1 MPSSKR
7 LNRRPATGTVR
18 DALLSSGPMNPPMLP
33 NRLLP
38 FAFHFFRQFFWGC
51 LGLLVFPVL
60 GRAVFASIAYAT
72 KRLTDTVLAMHN
84 PAAEAGELVKPF
96 TLFVALVVARFV
108 MDSAMWFSSYHTR
121 SPMLVRI
128 KEEVF
133 AYSQRLSSAYF
144 ENTLS
149 GKIAHRAVL
158 LPDQVLALFDMMV
171 FDFVPGACFFLFVAA
186 YFYVASASFCAAA
199 VVAIVVYFTVS
210 LLVGRE
216 CTRRAIANNEAR
228 AAVTGRVVDVLT
240 NIRNVFF
247 FANQTLED
255 EQLKR
260 YTGEERDRRRASYR
274 AVVRLRCVQYIMDI
288 SMWIVFVGGA
298 LYAWVHRLIGAGDFV
313 MITALTSSLLQTA
326 YNLGQRI
333 PEFYDQLGSARESI
347 DTLIVPATVLDRP
360 GAPDLE
366 VTRGTIHFEHMA
378 FAYDAPAKDKGARA
392 RNVVKDFELT
402 IPAGQRV
409 GLVGPSGAGKTTLM
423 GLLLRMHDVAEG
435 AIRIDGRDIRDVTQE
450 SLRHAIALIPQDT
463 TLFHRSLLE
472 NIRYGRP
479 GATDQEVE
487 LAARRAHAHE
497 FIVELDH
504 GYDTLVGERG
514 IKLSGGQRQRIAIA
528 RAILKDAPILLLDEA
543 TSALDSHSEQ
553 IIQAAMR
560 EAMAGKT
567 VIAIA
572 HRLSTVMDMDR
583 LIVLDRGSIVADG
596 SHRELLQRGG
606 LYADLWSRQSG
617 GFNPVARPAELE
629 ETAELGDLDEQPMG
643 VIERP
648 APTEESEK
656 A

>member
-1 MPSSKR
+1 
-7 LNRRPATGTVR
+7 
-18 DALLSSGPMNPPMLP
+18 MNAPKLP
-33 NRLLP
+33 NRLWP
-38 FAFHFFRQFFWGC
+38 FALHFFRQFPWGC

-72 KRLTDTVLAMHN
+72 KRLTDTVLAMHD
-84 PAAEAGELVKPF
+84 PAAQAHELTAPF
-96 TLFVALVVARFV
+96 TLFVALVVARFI
-108 MDSAMWFSSYHTR
+108 MDGGMWFSSYHTR

-133 AYSQRLSSAYF
+133 AYAQRLSSAYF

-149 GKIAHRAVL
+149 GKIAHRTVL

-171 FDFVPGACFFLFVAA
+171 FDFIPGACFFVFVAA
-186 YFYVASASFCAAA
+186 YFAVASPAFCTVAFAAIA
-199 VVAIVVYFTVS
+199 VYFSVS

-228 AAVTGRVVDVLT
+228 AAVTGRIVDVLT

-247 FANQTLED
+247 FANQPLED
-255 EQLKR
+255 AELER

-274 AVVRLRCVQYIMDI
+274 AVVRLRSVQYVMDI
-288 SMWIVFVGGA
+288 GMWIVFVGGA
-298 LYAWVHRLIGAGDFV
+298 LYAWVHSRIGAGDFV

-333 PEFYDQLGSARESI
+333 PDFYDQLGSARESI
-347 DTLIVPATVLDRP
+347 DTLIVPATVVDKP
-360 GAPDLE
+360 GAPALN
-366 VTRGTIHFEHMA
+366 VRRGTIHFQRVA
-378 FAYDAPAKDKGARA
+378 FSYHAPSTDKADNG
-392 RNVVKDFELT
+392 RNIVKNFELT

-435 AIRIDGRDIRDVTQE
+435 AILIDDQDIRDVTQE
-450 SLRHAIALIPQDT
+450 SLRRSIALIPQDT

-479 GATDQEVE
+479 GATDAEVE

-497 FIVELDH
+497 FIIKLDH
-504 GYDTLVGERG
+504 GYKTLVGERG

-528 RAILKDAPILLLDEA
+528 RAILKDAPVLLLDEA

-553 IIQAAMR
+553 IIQAAMH

-572 HRLSTVMDMDR
+572 HRLSTVMDLDR
-583 LIVLDRGSIVADG
+583 LIVLNHGSIVADG
-596 SHRELLQRGG
+596 SHGDLLRAGG
-606 LYADLWSRQSG
+606 LYAELWARQSG
-617 GFNPVARPAELE
+617 GFNPVARRA
-629 ETAELGDLDEQPMG
+629 AGAS
-643 VIERP
+643 I
-648 APTEESEK
+648 
-656 A
+656 

>member
-1 MPSSKR
+1 MTAPR
-7 LNRRPATGTVR
+7 
-18 DALLSSGPMNPPMLP
+18 LP

-38 FAFHFFRQFFWGC
+38 FSWHFFRQFLWGC
-51 LGLLVFPVL
+51 LGLLIFPVL

-72 KRLTDTVLAMHN
+72 KTLTDTVLAMHN
-84 PAAEAGELVKPF
+84 PASEAGELVKPF
-96 TLFVALVVARFV
+96 TLFVILVVARFLI
-108 MDSAMWFSSYHTR
+108 DAAMWVSSYHTR
-121 SPMLVRI
+121 APMLVRI

-133 AYSQRLSSAYF
+133 AYAQRLSSAYF

-158 LPDQVLALFDMMV
+158 LPDQVLALFDMTV
-171 FDFVPGACFFLFVAA
+171 FDFVPGGCFFVFVAA
-186 YFYVASASFCAAA
+186 YFYVASPAFCATAFVA
-199 VVAIVVYFTVS
+199 VAVYFSVS

-216 CTRRAIANNEAR
+216 CTRRAVANNEAR

-247 FANQTLED
+247 FANQALED
-255 EQLKR
+255 EELTR
-260 YTGEERDRRRASYR
+260 YTGEERERRRASYR
-274 AVVRLRCVQYIMDI
+274 AVVRLRCVQYMMDI
-288 SMWIVFVGGA
+288 AMWIIFVGGA

-347 DTLIVPATVLDRP
+347 ATLIVPATIVDEP
-360 GAPDLE
+360 AAPELQ
-366 VTRGTIHFEHMA
+366 VTRGAIHFERVA
-378 FAYDAPAKDKGARA
+378 FAYDAPSKGEAAHARH
-392 RNVVKDFELT
+392 VVKAFELT

-435 AIRIDGRDIRDVTQE
+435 AIRIDDQDIRRVTQE
-450 SLRHAIALIPQDT
+450 SLRRSIALIPQDT

-479 GATDQEVE
+479 GATDADVE

-497 FIVELDH
+497 FIVELEH
-504 GYDTLVGERG
+504 GYHTLVGERG

-543 TSALDSHSEQ
+543 TSALDSHSEHV
-553 IIQAAMR
+553 IQAAMR
-560 EAMAGKT
+560 AAMAGKT

-596 SHRELLQRGG
+596 SHEELLQRGG
-606 LYADLWSRQSG
+606 LYADLWRRQSG
-617 GFNPVARPAELE
+617 GFNPVARPVELE
-629 ETAELGDLDEQPMG
+629 EPAEIADFDEQPMG

-648 APTEESEK
+648 AAAEESDK

>member
-1 MPSSKR
+1 
-7 LNRRPATGTVR
+7 
-18 DALLSSGPMNPPMLP
+18 MNAANLP

-38 FAFHFFRQFFWGC
+38 FTLHFFRQFFWGC

-72 KRLTDTVLAMHN
+72 KRLTDTVLAMHD
-84 PAAEAGELVKPF
+84 PAAEAGKLVEPF
-96 TLFVALVVARFV
+96 TLFVALVVARFA
-108 MDSAMWFSSYHTR
+108 MDGAMWFSSYHTR

-133 AYSQRLSSAYF
+133 AYAQRLSSAYF

-149 GKIAHRAVL
+149 GKIAHRTVL

-186 YFYVASASFCAAA
+186 YFNVASPQFCAAA
-199 VVAIVVYFTVS
+199 VAAIIVYFTVS

-255 EQLKR
+255 EQLKSF
-260 YTGEERDRRRASYR
+260 TGEERDRRRASYR

-288 SMWIVFVGGA
+288 AMWIVFVGGA

-326 YNLGQRI
+326 YNMGQRI

-347 DTLIVPATVLDRP
+347 DTLIVPATVEDRP
-360 GAPDLE
+360 GAPALK
-366 VTRGTIHFEHMA
+366 VTQGGIHFERLA
-378 FAYDAPAKDKGARA
+378 FSYDAPSKTGRA
-392 RNVVKDFELT
+392 RNVVKAFELN

-423 GLLLRMHDVAEG
+423 SLLLRMHDVVEG
-435 AIRIDGRDIRDVTQE
+435 AIRIDGQDIREVTQE
-450 SLRHAIALIPQDT
+450 SLRQSIALIPQDT

-479 GATDQEVE
+479 GATDEAVE
-487 LAARRAHAHE
+487 LAARRAYAHE
-497 FIVELDH
+497 FIVELEH
-504 GYDTLVGERG
+504 GYHTMVGERG

-543 TSALDSHSEQ
+543 TSALDSHSEH
-553 IIQAAMR
+553 IIQSAMR
-560 EAMAGKT
+560 EAMGGKT

-596 SHRELLQRGG
+596 PHSELLERGG
-606 LYADLWSRQSG
+606 LYAELWRRQSG
-617 GFNPVARPAELE
+617 DFNPVARAPALD
-629 ETAELGDLDEQPMG
+629 ETSDFGEIDEQPME
-643 VIERP
+643 VVERP
-648 APTEESEK
+648 AVEQRYRPAS
-656 A
+656 

>member
-1 MPSSKR
+1 
-7 LNRRPATGTVR
+7 
-18 DALLSSGPMNPPMLP
+18 MLP

>member
-1 MPSSKR
+1 
-7 LNRRPATGTVR
+7 
-18 DALLSSGPMNPPMLP
+18 MNASTLP

-38 FAFHFFRQFFWGC
+38 FALHFFRQFLWGC
-51 LGLLVFPVL
+51 VGLLVFSVL

-72 KRLTDTVLAMHN
+72 KRLTDTVLAMHD
-84 PAAEAGELVKPF
+84 PAAEASALRGPF
-96 TLFVALVVARFV
+96 MLFVALVAARFV
-108 MDSAMWFSSYHTR
+108 MDAGMWFSSYHTR

-133 AYSQRLSSAYF
+133 AYAQRLSSAYF

-149 GKIAHRAVL
+149 GKIAHRTVL
-158 LPDQVLALFDMMV
+158 LPDQLLALFDMTV
-171 FDFVPGACFFLFVAA
+171 FDFIPGACFFVFVAA
-186 YFYVASASFCAAA
+186 YFYIASPLFSAAA
-199 VVAIVVYFTVS
+199 FAAIAVYFTVS
-210 LLVGRE
+210 LFVGRE
-216 CTRRAIANNEAR
+216 CTRRAIANNE
-228 AAVTGRVVDVLT
+228 VDVLT

-255 EQLKR
+255 EELKR

-274 AVVRLRCVQYIMDI
+274 AVVRLRSVQYVMDI
-288 SMWIVFVGGA
+288 AMWIVFVGGA

-326 YNLGQRI
+326 YNIGQRI
-333 PEFYDQLGSARESI
+333 PEFYDQLGSARESLE
-347 DTLIVPATVLDRP
+347 TLIVPATIVDKP
-360 GAPDLE
+360 GAPELA
-366 VTRGTIHFEHMA
+366 VTRGTIRFERVA
-378 FAYDAPAKDKGARA
+378 FAYDAPSKDRARQA
-392 RNVVKDFELT
+392 RNVVKAFELT

-423 GLLLRMHDVAEG
+423 GLLLRMHDVDEG
-435 AIRIDGRDIRDVTQE
+435 AIRIDDQDIREVTQE
-450 SLRHAIALIPQDT
+450 SLRRSIALIPQDT
-463 TLFHRSLLE
+463 NLFHRGLLE

-479 GATDQEVE
+479 GATDAEVE

-497 FIVELDH
+497 FIVELDK
-504 GYDTLVGERG
+504 GYHTLVGERG

-543 TSALDSHSEQ
+543 TSALDSHSEHV
-553 IIQAAMR
+553 IQAAMR

-583 LIVLDRGSIVADG
+583 LIVLDRGTIVADG
-596 SHRELLQRGG
+596 SHDELLKQGG
-606 LYADLWSRQSG
+606 LYADLWRRQSG

-629 ETAELGDLDEQPMG
+629 ETTEMGDLEEHPMG
-643 VIERP
+643 VVERP
-648 APTEESEK
+648 AATEESEK

>member
-1 MPSSKR
+1 
-7 LNRRPATGTVR
+7 
-18 DALLSSGPMNPPMLP
+18 MNAQILP

-38 FAFHFFRQFFWGC
+38 FTFHFFRQFLWGC

-84 PAAEAGELVKPF
+84 PAAEASKLVKPF
-96 TLFVALVVARFV
+96 TLFVVLVVARFV
-108 MDSAMWFSSYHTR
+108 MDGAMWLSSYHTR

-133 AYSQRLSSAYF
+133 AYAQRLSSAYF

-186 YFYVASASFCAAA
+186 YFYVASPQFCAAA
-199 VVAIVVYFTVS
+199 VAAIVVYFTVS

-255 EQLKR
+255 EELKR

-274 AVVRLRCVQYIMDI
+274 AVVRLRSVQYVMDI
-288 SMWIVFVGGA
+288 AMWIVFVGGG

-313 MITALTSSLLQTA
+313 MITALTSSLLQTS
-326 YNLGQRI
+326 YNIGQRI

-347 DTLIVPATVLDRP
+347 DTLIVPATIEDRP
-360 GAPDLE
+360 GAPELK
-366 VTRGTIHFEHMA
+366 VTQGGIHFERVA
-378 FAYDAPAKDKGARA
+378 FAYDAPSKTGHA
-392 RNVVKDFELT
+392 RNVVKAFELT

-423 GLLLRMHDVAEG
+423 SLMLRMHDVVEG
-435 AIRIDGRDIRDVTQE
+435 AIRIDDRDIREVTQE
-450 SLRHAIALIPQDT
+450 SLRRSIALIPQDT

-479 GATDQEVE
+479 GATDEAVE
-487 LAARRAHAHE
+487 LAARRAYAHE

-504 GYDTLVGERG
+504 GYNTLVGERG

-543 TSALDSHSEQ
+543 TSALDSHSEH

-560 EAMAGKT
+560 EAMVGKT

-596 SHRELLQRGG
+596 THSELLRRGG
-606 LYADLWSRQSG
+606 LYAELWRRQSG
-617 GFNPVARPAELE
+617 DFNPVARPPELE
-629 ETAELGDLDEQPMG
+629 QTTEIGEIDEQPMG
-643 VIERP
+643 VVERP
-648 APTEESEK
+648 AATEESEK

>member
-1 MPSSKR
+1 
-7 LNRRPATGTVR
+7 
-18 DALLSSGPMNPPMLP
+18 MNAPTLP

-38 FAFHFFRQFFWGC
+38 FSLHFYRQFMWGC
-51 LGLLVFPVL
+51 LGLVLFPIL
-60 GRAVFASIAYAT
+60 SRAVFASIAYST

-84 PAAEAGELVKPF
+84 PAAEVGKLTAPF
-96 TLFVALVVARFV
+96 TLFVVLVVSRFAA
-108 MDSAMWFSSYHTR
+108 DAGAWWSSYNTR

-133 AYSQRLSSAYF
+133 AYAQRLSSSYF

-149 GKIAHRAVL
+149 GKIAHRAVM
-158 LPDQVLALFDMMV
+158 LPDQVLMLFDMMV
-171 FDFVPGACFFLFVAA
+171 FDFIPGACFFLIVAA
-186 YFYVASASFCAAA
+186 YFYIASPMFCAVA

-216 CTRRAIANNEAR
+216 CTRRAITTNEAK

-247 FANQTLED
+247 FANQPLED
-255 EQLKR
+255 ELLKH
-260 YTGEERDRRRASYR
+260 YTGEERERRRASYR
-274 AVVRLRCVQYIMDI
+274 AVIRLRCVQYLMDI
-288 SMWIVFVGGA
+288 AMWVLFVGGA
-298 LYAWVHRLIGAGDFV
+298 LYGWVHGLIGPGDFV

-326 YNLGQRI
+326 YNVGQRI
-333 PEFYDQLGSARESI
+333 PEFYDQIGSARDSI
-347 DTLIVPATVLDRP
+347 DTLIVPATVTDKP
-360 GAPDLE
+360 GAPAL
-366 VTRGTIHFEHMA
+366 VVKHGAIHFDRVA
-378 FAYDAPAKDKGARA
+378 FSYDVPSEDRRRRA

-423 GLLLRMHDVAEG
+423 GLLMRMHDVAQG
-435 AIRIDGRDIRDVTQE
+435 AIRIDGEDIREVTQE
-450 SLRHAIALIPQDT
+450 SLRRSIALIPQDT

-479 GATDQEVE
+479 GATDAEVAE
-487 LAARRAHAHE
+487 AARRAHAHE
-497 FIVELDH
+497 FIMELDG
-504 GYDTLVGERG
+504 GYKTMVGERG
-514 IKLSGGQRQRIAIA
+514 VKLSGGQRQRIAIA
-528 RAILKDAPILLLDEA
+528 RAILKNAPILLLDEA

-583 LIVLDRGSIVADG
+583 LVVLDRGFIVADG
-596 SHRELLQRGG
+596 SHGELLARGG
-606 LYADLWSRQSG
+606 LYAELWRKQSG
-617 GFNPVARPAELE
+617 GFNPVARPVAILD
-629 ETAELGDLDEQPMG
+629 ETADLADFDEASA
-643 VIERP
+643 P
-648 APTEESEK
+648 ATDEEALNRRAAGEGAS
-656 A
+656 

>member
-1 MPSSKR
+1 
-7 LNRRPATGTVR
+7 
-18 DALLSSGPMNPPMLP
+18 MNAPILP

-38 FAFHFFRQFFWGC
+38 FAVHFFRQFLWGC
-51 LGLLVFPVL
+51 LGLLLFPVL

-72 KRLTDTVLAMHN
+72 KRLTDTVLAMHD
-84 PAAEAGELVKPF
+84 PAAEAGKLVVPF
-96 TLFVALVVARFV
+96 TLFVVLVVSRFA

-121 SPMLVRI
+121 APMLVRI

-133 AYSQRLSSAYF
+133 AYAQRLSSAYF

-158 LPDQVLALFDMMV
+158 LPDQVLMLFDMMV
-171 FDFVPGACFFLFVAA
+171 FDFIPGACFFVFVAA
-186 YFYVASASFCAAA
+186 YFYVASPLFCATA
-199 VVAIVVYFTVS
+199 VAAIVTYFTVS

-228 AAVTGRVVDVLT
+228 ASVTGRVVDVLT

-247 FANQTLED
+247 FANQALED
-255 EQLKR
+255 RELKH

-274 AVVRLRCVQYIMDI
+274 AVVRLRCVQYVMDI
-288 SMWIVFVGGA
+288 AMWIVFVGGA

-347 DTLIVPATVLDRP
+347 GTLIVPATVLDRP
-360 GAPDLE
+360 GAPELK
-366 VTRGTIHFEHMA
+366 VTRGAIRFEHVA
-378 FAYDAPAKDKGARA
+378 FAYDAPSKDKGGHA
-392 RNVVKDFELT
+392 RNVVKAFELT

-435 AIRIDGRDIRDVTQE
+435 AIRIDDQDIREVTQE
-450 SLRHAIALIPQDT
+450 SLRRSIALIPQDT
-463 TLFHRSLLE
+463 SLFHRSLLE

-479 GATDQEVE
+479 GASDEEVE

-504 GYDTLVGERG
+504 GYRTLAGERG

-543 TSALDSHSEQ
+543 TSALDSHSEH

-560 EAMAGKT
+560 EAMANKT

-596 SHRELLQRGG
+596 SHGDLLRQGG
-606 LYADLWSRQSG
+606 LYAELWRRQSG
-617 GFNPVARPAELE
+617 GFNPVARRAAELE
-629 ETAELGDLDEQPMG
+629 PTTEIADLDEQPMG
-643 VIERP
+643 VGERP
-648 APTEESEK
+648 AATEESEK

>member
-1 MPSSKR
+1 V
-7 LNRRPATGTVR
+7 RPT
-18 DALLSSGPMNPPMLP
+18 LLSTSSMNASTLP

-38 FAFHFFRQFFWGC
+38 FALHFFRQFLWGC
-51 LGLLVFPVL
+51 VGLLVFSVL

-72 KRLTDTVLAMHN
+72 KRLTDTVLAMRN
-84 PAAEAGELVKPF
+84 PAAEASTLLGPF
-96 TLFVALVVARFV
+96 MLFAALVVARFV
-108 MDSAMWFSSYHTR
+108 MDGGMWFSSYHTR

-133 AYSQRLSSAYF
+133 AYAQRLSSAYF

-149 GKIAHRAVL
+149 GKIAHRTVL
-158 LPDQVLALFDMMV
+158 LPDQVLALFDMTV
-171 FDFVPGACFFLFVAA
+171 FDFIPGACFFVFVAA
-186 YFYVASASFCAAA
+186 YFYIASPLFSAAA
-199 VVAIVVYFTVS
+199 FAAIAVYFTVS
-210 LLVGRE
+210 LFVGRE

-247 FANQTLED
+247 FANQSLED
-255 EQLKR
+255 EELKR

-274 AVVRLRCVQYIMDI
+274 AVVRLRSVQYVMDI
-288 SMWIVFVGGA
+288 TMWIVFVGGA

-326 YNLGQRI
+326 YNIGQRI

-347 DTLIVPATVLDRP
+347 ATLIVPATIVDRP
-360 GAPDLE
+360 GAPQLT
-366 VTRGTIHFEHMA
+366 VTRGTIRFERVA
-378 FAYDAPAKDKGARA
+378 FAYDAPSKDKGARHA
-392 RNVVKDFELT
+392 RHVVKAFELT

-423 GLLLRMHDVAEG
+423 GLLLRMHDVDQG
-435 AIRIDGRDIRDVTQE
+435 AIRIDDQDIREVTQE
-450 SLRHAIALIPQDT
+450 SLRQSIALIPQDT
-463 TLFHRSLLE
+463 NLFHRGLRE

-479 GATDQEVE
+479 GATDDEVE

-504 GYDTLVGERG
+504 GYNTLVGERG

-543 TSALDSHSEQ
+543 TSALDSHSEH

-596 SHRELLQRGG
+596 SHDELLRQGG
-606 LYADLWSRQSG
+606 LYADLWRRQSG
-617 GFNPVARPAELE
+617 GFNPVTRPAELE
-629 ETAELGDLDEQPMG
+629 QTTEIGDLDEHPME
-643 VIERP
+643 VVERP
-648 APTEESEK
+648 AATEESDK

>member
-1 MPSSKR
+1 
-7 LNRRPATGTVR
+7 
-18 DALLSSGPMNPPMLP
+18 MLP

-38 FAFHFFRQFFWGC
+38 FTFHFFRQFFWGC

-72 KRLTDTVLAMHN
+72 KRLTDTVLAMHD

-96 TLFVALVVARFV
+96 TLFVVLVVARFV
-108 MDSAMWFSSYHTR
+108 MDAAMWFSSYHTR
-121 SPMLVRI
+121 APMLVRI

-133 AYSQRLSSAYF
+133 AYAQRLSSAYF

-171 FDFVPGACFFLFVAA
+171 FDFIPGACFFLFVAA
-186 YFYVASASFCAAA
+186 YFYVASPQFCAAA
-199 VVAIVVYFTVS
+199 VLAIAVYFSVS

-255 EQLKR
+255 DQLKG

-274 AVVRLRCVQYIMDI
+274 AVVRLRCVQYVMDI
-288 SMWIVFVGGA
+288 AMWIVFVGGG
-298 LYAWVHRLIGAGDFV
+298 LYAWVHRMIGAGDFV

-347 DTLIVPATVLDRP
+347 GTLIVPATIVDRA
-360 GAPDLE
+360 GAPVLK
-366 VTRGTIHFEHMA
+366 VTHGAIHFERVA
-378 FAYDAPAKDKGARA
+378 FAYNAPAKSGQA
-392 RNVVKDFELT
+392 RNVVKAFELT

-423 GLLLRMHDVAEG
+423 GLLLRMHDVDEG
-435 AIRIDGRDIRDVTQE
+435 AILIDDQDIRGVTQE
-450 SLRHAIALIPQDT
+450 SLRQSIALIPQDT
-463 TLFHRSLLE
+463 SLFHRSLLE

-479 GATDQEVE
+479 GATDEEVE
-487 LAARRAHAHE
+487 AAARRAHAHE
-497 FIVELDH
+497 FILELDH
-504 GYDTLVGERG
+504 GYHTLVGERG

-543 TSALDSHSEQ
+543 TSALDSHSEH

-560 EAMAGKT
+560 EAMTGKT

-583 LIVLDRGSIVADG
+583 LIVLDRGTIVADG
-596 SHRELLQRGG
+596 SHSELLQRGG
-606 LYADLWSRQSG
+606 LYAELWSRQSG
-617 GFNPVARPAELE
+617 GFNPVARPPEVE
-629 ETAELGDLDEQPMG
+629 QTAEIGEFDGEPTGVFEGDSFQMPVD
-643 VIERP
+643 
-648 APTEESEK
+648 PTQRR
-656 A
+656 ARL

>member
-1 MPSSKR
+1 
-7 LNRRPATGTVR
+7 
-18 DALLSSGPMNPPMLP
+18 MNPPTLP

-84 PAAEAGELVKPF
+84 PAAEARALLAPF
-96 TLFVALVVARFV
+96 VLFVALVVARFA
-108 MDSAMWFSSYHTR
+108 MDAAMWLSSYHTR

-133 AYSQRLSSAYF
+133 AYAQRLSSAYF

-149 GKIAHRAVL
+149 GKIAHRTVL
-158 LPDQVLALFDMMV
+158 LPDQVLALFDMTV
-171 FDFVPGACFFLFVAA
+171 FDFIPGACFFVFVAA
-186 YFYVASASFCAAA
+186 YFYVASPLFCAAA
-199 VVAIVVYFTVS
+199 VAAIVIYFTVS
-210 LLVGRE
+210 LFVGRE

-247 FANQTLED
+247 FANQALED
-255 EQLKR
+255 EELKH

-274 AVVRLRCVQYIMDI
+274 AVVRLRSVQYVMDI
-288 SMWIVFVGGA
+288 AMWIVFVGGA

-326 YNLGQRI
+326 YNIGQRI

-347 DTLIVPATVLDRP
+347 DTLIVPATIVDMP
-360 GAPDLE
+360 GAPDLT
-366 VTRGTIHFEHMA
+366 VTRGTIHFERIA
-378 FAYDAPAKDKGARA
+378 FSYDAPCKDKPGRA

-402 IPAGQRV
+402 VPAGQRV

-423 GLLLRMHDVAEG
+423 GLLLRMHDVTEG
-435 AIRIDGRDIRDVTQE
+435 AIRIDDQDIREVTQE
-450 SLRHAIALIPQDT
+450 SLRHSIALIPQDT

-479 GATDQEVE
+479 GATDDEVE
-487 LAARRAHAHE
+487 QAARRAHAHE
-497 FIVELDH
+497 FIAELDR
-504 GYDTLVGERG
+504 GYRTLVGERG

-528 RAILKDAPILLLDEA
+528 RAILKNAPILLLDEA
-543 TSALDSHSEQ
+543 TSALDSQSEH

-596 SHRELLQRGG
+596 SHSELLEQGG
-606 LYADLWSRQSG
+606 LYAELWSRQSG
-617 GFNPVARPAELE
+617 GFNPVARRAELDQTIDDLE
-629 ETAELGDLDEQPMG
+629 EHPMG
-643 VIERP
+643 VVERP
-648 APTEESEK
+648 AATEESEK